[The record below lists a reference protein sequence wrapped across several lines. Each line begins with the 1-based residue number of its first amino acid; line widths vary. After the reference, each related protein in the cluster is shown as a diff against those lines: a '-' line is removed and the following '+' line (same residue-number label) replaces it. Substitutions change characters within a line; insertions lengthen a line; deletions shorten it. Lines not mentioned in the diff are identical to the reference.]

1 MSKLFPCA
9 KNLIGEGEPSD
20 LVKFE
25 TLKIEMLTVP
35 LMSERRL
42 SHVDIQYNFPLGGN
56 PRMIQNKKCVDG
68 DMGVEC

>member
-1 MSKLFPCA
+1 
-9 KNLIGEGEPSD
+9 
-20 LVKFE
+20 
-25 TLKIEMLTVP
+25 MLTVP